1 MKIQCSSEKVKN
13 ALLHAERVTGKNLT
27 LPILS
32 SVLCIASGTT
42 LKLRATNLSLGIEI
56 EIPAKVEK
64 EGVVAVSGTILS
76 GFFASSK
83 TNEEVT
89 IELVGE
95 TLLVKTKTSRIQ
107 IKTFAYEDFPTIP
120 TVDSETIKIPA
131 TALLD
136 GLESVYYS
144 AAQTD
149 IKPEIGSVYVY
160 PEDDQLTFVAT
171 DSFRLAEKKV
181 KIKGLYGFQP
191 VLIPYKNV
199 VELMRI
205 LAGVQGE
212 LSFKITKTLLAISF
226 DGYYIT
232 SRVVDGVFPDY
243 RKIFP
248 KEKTSE
254 IILLKSELQNA
265 IKTSTL
271 FSDKFNQISLTSDP
285 EKKTCVLSAKNSD
298 VGENE
303 ASLDGALSGE
313 PISIVINYRYLLD
326 CLNALPSDS
335 ISIDCTAASRPI
347 LVRGVGDTS
356 FIYLIMPMNR

>member
-1 MKIQCSSEKVKN
+1 MKIHCSSEKVKN
-13 ALLHAERVTGKNLT
+13 ALIHAERVTGKNLT

-32 SVLCIASGTT
+32 SVLCIASGSS

-64 EGVVAVSGTILS
+64 EGVVAVSGAILS
-76 GFFASSK
+76 GFFSNSK
-83 TNEEVT
+83 INEEVT
-89 IELVGE
+89 LEQVGE
-95 TLLVKTKTSRIQ
+95 TLLVKTKQAKIQ
-107 IKTFAYEDFPTIP
+107 IKTFPYEDFPTIP
-120 TVDSETIKIPA
+120 TVEGEKIKISA
-131 TALLD
+131 SAFLD

-149 IKPEIGSVYVY
+149 IKPEIGSIYIY
-160 PEDDQLTFVAT
+160 PEEDNLTFVAT

-191 VLIPYKNV
+191 ILVPYKNV
-199 VELMRI
+199 VELMRLI
-205 LAGVQGE
+205 SGLSNE
-212 LSFKITKTLLAISF
+212 LSFCITKNLLSISF

-254 IILLKSELQNA
+254 MVILKSDLMNA
-265 IKTSTL
+265 VKTSTL
-271 FSDKFNQISLTSDP
+271 FSDKFNQITIAIDP
-285 EKKTCVLSAKNSD
+285 ANKSCVLTAKNSD

-303 ASLDGALSGE
+303 ATLDAALSGE
-313 PISIVINYRYLLD
+313 PITVVINYRYLLD
-326 CLNALPSDS
+326 CLNAIPTDS
-335 ISIDCTAASRPI
+335 IMFEGTSSNRPL
-347 LVRGVGDTS
+347 LVKGVGDTT
-356 FIYLIMPMNR
+356 FTYLIMPMNR